1 MSSTHLDPI
10 ERQLIKAHIDSGQP
24 RYSIVLKLAGGG
36 FIRSWTSDRGAALVQ
51 HAHAAAEP
59 TMILVITFDHL
70 DLETVATTVPPHGKT
85 PDQLRT
91 ECDVLIDRLI
101 GRWTQEARH

>member
-1 MSSTHLDPI
+1 MSSTLFDPI

-36 FIRSWTSDRGAALVQ
+36 FVRSWTSDRDGALVQ
-51 HAHAAAEP
+51 HAQAAAEP

-70 DLETVATTVPPHGKT
+70 DLETVAMTVRRTARPP
-85 PDQLRT
+85 
-91 ECDVLIDRLI
+91 IS
-101 GRWTQEARH
+101 